1 MKTILLL
8 MLLVSFSV
16 QAQDQKDSLHMKA
29 NAPVHKAAQELQLQI
44 PGALKAEHEEL
55 HNTLQEYTKL
65 SGKTGAAAREAAKIL
80 RPHFIKEEEYALPLL
95 GLLPELAEGRV
106 TVAMKPAIAISEKLK
121 QEYQQMLAEHQQI
134 VKSMQTLKNAASEEK
149 HPQVIRFVEMLQQH
163 AKTEEQVLYP
173 TAILIGEYLKL
184 KL

>member
-1 MKTILLL
+1 MKTTILL
-8 MLLVSFSV
+8 MLLISFAV
-16 QAQDQKDSLHMKA
+16 QAQDKKDSAHTKA
-29 NAPVHKAAQELQLQI
+29 NKPAHKAAQEQQFKI

-55 HNTLQEYTKL
+55 HSTLQKYTKL
-65 SGKTGAAAREAAKIL
+65 SGKTGAAAKEAAKIL
-80 RPHFIKEEEYALPLL
+80 HPHFEKEEVYALPLL

-106 TVAMKPAIAISEKLK
+106 TAEMKPAIPIAEKLK
-121 QEYQQMLAEHQQI
+121 QEHQQMLAEHQQI
-134 VKSMQTLKNAASEEK
+134 IKSLQTLKRAATEEN
-149 HPQVIRFVEMLQQH
+149 HPQVVRFVEMLQQH

>member
-8 MLLVSFSV
+8 MLLVSFAA
-16 QAQDQKDSLHMKA
+16 QAQKDSIQVKD
-29 NAPVHKAAQELQLQI
+29 NTAAHRAVQGQQFQI
-44 PGALKAEHEEL
+44 PSALKAEHEEL
-55 HNTLQEYTKL
+55 HNTLQKYTEL
-65 SGKTGAAAREAAKIL
+65 PGKTGAAAKEAAKIL
-80 RPHFIKEEEYALPLL
+80 HPHFMKEEEYALPLL

-106 TVAMKPAIAISEKLK
+106 TADMKPAIAISEKLK
-121 QEYQQMLAEHQQI
+121 QEHQQMLAEHQQI
-134 VKSMQTLKNAASEEK
+134 VKSLQTLKSAATEEK
-149 HPQVIRFVEMLQQH
+149 HPQVVRFVEMLQEH

>member
-1 MKTILLL
+1 MKTIILL
-8 MLLVSFSV
+8 MLLISFAV
-16 QAQDQKDSLHMKA
+16 QAQDQKDSVQVKVNKTALG
-29 NAPVHKAAQELQLQI
+29 QQFQI

-65 SGKTGAAAREAAKIL
+65 SGKTGAAAKEAAKIL
-80 RPHFIKEEEYALPLL
+80 RPHFMKEEEFALPLL

-106 TVAMKPAIAISEKLK
+106 TADMKPAIAIAEKLK
-121 QEYQQMLAEHQQI
+121 QEHQQMLAEHQQI
-134 VKSMQTLKNAASEEK
+134 VKSLQTLKSAATEEK
-149 HPQVIRFVEMLQQH
+149 QPQVVRFVEMLQQH

-173 TAILIGEYLKL
+173 AAIVIGEYLKL